1 VDIRIGV
8 THAPREISVELGD
21 DTDREKLKSQVAA
34 ALSEDDAVL
43 WLTDRRG
50 RDIGVPSSKIAYI
63 EIGASNDDR
72 KIGFGG

>member
-8 THAPREISVELGD
+8 THAPREINVELGD
-21 DTDREKLKSQVAA
+21 DTDREKLKSEVAA
-34 ALSEDDAVL
+34 ALADDDGVL

-50 RDIGVPSSKIAYI
+50 RDIGVPSAKIAYI